1 MSHKL
6 EHEDFQSPELNIL
19 RDKLVYDGILTR
31 EFALRLWRPTLE
43 RATKENE
50 KVVVDALFRTLL
62 DLGVVLPLDKRDE
75 SPDDRLLVIM
85 RLPDDCSTQIND
97 KLDDTKALD
106 GCEEVT
112 LKWRFSMGP
121 PYGLVERLIASCHVI
136 GEVEREMYWR
146 YGALFK
152 SHERTK
158 KCKKIV
164 RLYRFVIR
172 YDDDVGDLNHSNK
185 VLTMRM
191 IGPLASERVW
201 VALRYVASAMIKLSS
216 DWPGVRWQGWPEC
229 LEHPSNRMYLALPLK
244 V

>member
-1 MSHKL
+1 MNHKL
-6 EHEDFQSPELNIL
+6 ECKDFQSTRLNIR
-19 RDKLVYDGILTR
+19 RDELVRDGILTR
-31 EFALRLWRPTLE
+31 DLALHLWGPILE
-43 RATKENE
+43 HATREKE

-62 DLGVVLPLDKRDE
+62 NLGVVLPLDKTD
-75 SPDDRLLVIM
+75 SSSNDRLLVIM
-85 RLPDDCSTQIND
+85 RLSDDCSTQINN
-97 KLDDTKALD
+97 KLTGTKALE

-121 PYGLVERLIASCHVI
+121 PYGLVERLIASCYVI
-136 GEVEREMYWR
+136 GKVEREMCWR

-152 SHERTK
+152 SHEMTTR
-158 KCKKIV
+158 CKKKV

-172 YDDDVGDLNHSNK
+172 YDINVGDRNHIDK

-201 VALRYVASAMIKLSS
+201 VALRYVASAMITLSRE
-216 DWPGVRWQGWPEC
+216 WPGVKWEGWPVC
-229 LEHPSNRMYLALPLK
+229 LEHPSDRMYLALPDQ